1 MGISTATAS
10 APDVLTDGII
20 QLSSVPGTTGAP
32 LYLDTT
38 NGLLTATAPAASGNV
53 VRILGYNLGGNRIHF
68 NGSHDWLEIV

>member
-1 MGISTATAS
+1 MGIATDTAA

-20 QLSSVPGTTGAP
+20 QLASVPGTTGDP

-38 NGLLTATAPAASGNV
+38 NGLLTAIAPAAGGNV

>member
-1 MGISTATAS
+1 
-10 APDVLTDGII
+10 
-20 QLSSVPGTTGAP
+20 
-32 LYLDTT
+32 LYLDTS